1 MTRVADFAFQQFTNA
16 SIASIQQRMAKANLQ
31 ITTGKNAQL
40 FKDIAADTNRLLSLE
55 TQHARASQY
64 LKNVELVSGRL
75 DVMEANLSQL
85 MDIASKFQSQ
95 LSQAISG
102 ASGGQTNLDAEAQ
115 VLLDQVASLLN
126 VERNGRYLF
135 AGARTDTVPVDLTDP
150 DFTTPTVPSTA
161 DTDYYQ
167 GDGTTLSVQADVSN
181 SIDYGVT
188 ADDPA
193 IEKLIRSLHLAATGS
208 SSDVPRLEEALS
220 VVEQAIDEIPSV
232 ITRIGTAQRAID
244 SAIKAH
250 DDALLYTEEA
260 IATIENVDLTKA
272 ITQVSQDQ
280 STLEASFAALAQV
293 SRVSLLDFL

>member
-1 MTRVADFAFQQFTNA
+1 MTRVSDLAFQQFTNA
-16 SIASIQQRMAKANLQ
+16 SIASLQQRMAKANVQ
-31 ITTGKNAQL
+31 ITTGKNAQM
-40 FKDIAADTNRLLSLE
+40 FKDISADTTRLLSLE

-64 LKNVELVSGRL
+64 LKNIELVSGRL
-75 DVMEANLSQL
+75 DVMETNVSQI
-85 MDIASKFQSQ
+85 MDIASEFRTL
-95 LSQAISG
+95 LSQAVSNNN
-102 ASGGQTNLDAEAQ
+102 GGQTNIDAEAQ
-115 VLLDQVASLLN
+115 AMLDQVASLLN

-135 AGARTDTVPVDLTDP
+135 AGARTDTAPVDLTDP

-167 GDGTTLSVQADVSN
+167 GDGTTLAVQADVSN

-188 ADDPA
+188 ADNPA
-193 IEKLIRSLHLAATGS
+193 FEQLIRGLHLAATGS
-208 SSDVPRLEEALS
+208 PSDEPRLEEALS
-220 VVEQAIDEIPSV
+220 VVEQAINDIPAV
-232 ITRIGTAQRAID
+232 ITRIGSAQRAID

-260 IATIENVDLTKA
+260 IGKIENVDLTKA

-280 STLEASFAALAQV
+280 STLEASFAVLAQV

>member
-1 MTRVADFAFQQFTNA
+1 MTRVADFAFQQFTTA
-16 SIASIQQRMAKANLQ
+16 SIASIQQRMAKTNLQ
-31 ITTGKNAQL
+31 ITTGKNGQL

-55 TQHARASQY
+55 TQHARTSQY

-75 DVMEANLSQL
+75 DVMEANVSQL
-85 MDIASKFQSQ
+85 MDIASKFQTQ
-95 LSQAISG
+95 LSQAISINN
-102 ASGGQTNLDAEAQ
+102 GGQTNIDAEAQ

-135 AGARTDTVPVDLTDP
+135 AGARTDTAPVDLTDP
-150 DFTTPTVPSTA
+150 DFTVPTVPSTA

-167 GDGTTLSVQADVSN
+167 GDSTTLSVQADVSH

-193 IEKLIRSLHLAATGS
+193 IEKLIRSLHLVATGS
-208 SSDVPRLEEALS
+208 PSDTARLEEALS
-220 VVEQAIDEIPSV
+220 VVEQAVNDIPAV
-232 ITRIGTAQRAID
+232 TTRIGSAQRAID

-260 IATIENVDLTKA
+260 IGAIEDVDLTKA
-272 ITQVSQDQ
+272 VTLVSQDQ
-280 STLEASFAALAQV
+280 STLEASFAALAQI
-293 SRVSLLDFL
+293 SSVSLLDFL